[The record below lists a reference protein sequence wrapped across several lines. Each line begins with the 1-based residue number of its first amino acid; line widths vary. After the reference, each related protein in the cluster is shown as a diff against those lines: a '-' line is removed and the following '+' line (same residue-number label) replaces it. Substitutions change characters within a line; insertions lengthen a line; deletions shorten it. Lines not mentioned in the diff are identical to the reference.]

1 MIIEIKDIPENQK
14 IEKICIEFQSN
25 DIQAKTQPKIEVKT
39 ELKEPKKVMLF
50 DSVQSVQTERKP
62 SEVPQEMLNEEF

>member
-14 IEKICIEFQSN
+14 IEKICIEFQGN
-25 DIQAKTQPKIEVKT
+25 DNSIQTKTKPKIEVK
-39 ELKEPKKVMLF
+39 EIKPKEVMLF
-50 DSVQSVQTERKP
+50 DSVQRVQTERKP

>member
-14 IEKICIEFQSN
+14 IEKISIEFQRN
-25 DIQAKTQPKIEVKT
+25 ETQPKIEVKT

>member
-1 MIIEIKDIPENQK
+1 MIIEIKDIPEDQK
-14 IEKICIEFQSN
+14 IDKICIEFQSN
-25 DIQAKTQPKIEVKT
+25 ETQPKIEVKT

-50 DSVQSVQTERKP
+50 DSVQSIQTERKP

>member
-25 DIQAKTQPKIEVKT
+25 ETQPKIEVKT

-50 DSVQSVQTERKP
+50 DSVQNVQTERKP

>member
-25 DIQAKTQPKIEVKT
+25 VTQPKIEVKT

>member
-14 IEKICIEFQSN
+14 IEKISIEFQRN
-25 DIQAKTQPKIEVKT
+25 ETQPKIEVKT

-50 DSVQSVQTERKP
+50 DSVQSLQTERKP

>member
-14 IEKICIEFQSN
+14 IEKICIEFQRN
-25 DIQAKTQPKIEVKT
+25 ETQPKIEVKT

>member
-14 IEKICIEFQSN
+14 IEKISIEFQRN
-25 DIQAKTQPKIEVKT
+25 ETQPKIEVKT

-50 DSVQSVQTERKP
+50 DSVQSIQTERKP